1 MFQNIAKDFE
11 NNQSYYED
19 VKFKN
24 KNQAK
29 DVLTKIFSK
38 QNIIL
43 YFICFVVSLVKFN
56 LGGENLISVFG
67 LAILAAVLSNCIP
80 IGIIFLISG
89 IGTFCSFGLEGLL
102 TYIFSSIVLFILT
115 SIRKPI
121 IREDR
126 NEKRRIGIHLFLSC
140 IIVNIVPMIFTTFY
154 LYDFLMGIL
163 TSLCVL
169 LFYKIFSNSLT
180 VIKDFEEKKVFSI
193 EEVIGAS
200 LILAISL
207 LNLEPIKVFGFSLKN
222 ILSILIVLILG
233 WKHGILIGATSGVT
247 IGTVLGVISNSE
259 PIIIASFA
267 ISGMLAGILNKLG
280 KFGVIAG
287 FVLGNSILTYVQNG
301 NIVPIINF
309 QEILIASLGLLAIP
323 KTIGFDIENSYGKE
337 KLLKESNT
345 RALEENR
352 IAKEK
357 LNNISET
364 ISEMAKSY
372 KEASV
377 TTVEDDEILAQ
388 EENNK
393 KMFIQEFKNNLEGL
407 EENILYEDLYNS
419 DVIQEGI
426 YNVLTNNEMI
436 TPKELLNI
444 LEANNCYILG
454 FDAEEKRKV
463 IDEDIRKIIKA
474 INHSYRVS
482 NLSFIWKKKID
493 ESKKNVSKQ
502 LEGVS
507 EAISNLASDIENTEI
522 KFEEEKEKIKLLL
535 KQKEIE
541 VKELQIE
548 KEKTGRFKVKLY
560 TNICNN
566 DDGTE
571 CFINKIDKIIS
582 KVLNTPVVLQKQVC
596 GLRKSQDYC
605 NFEFISKDNFR
616 LQVGIAKSKKKNSP
630 VSGDS
635 SIQTKL
641 DDGKVLLAI
650 SDGKGSG
657 PEARKSSK
665 IAIKM
670 LERLLSAGFNKENS
684 LKLINSIVSANTE
697 EDMFAT
703 LDVEIFDLFA
713 GNVEFI
719 KNGAC
724 PTYIKRNGQVQILK
738 SQSLPT
744 GILEDI
750 DLVQYDK
757 DLKDDDILVICSD
770 GILESNKE
778 YLNKELWIK
787 YLLEDINTDDVQQI
801 ADILLKESID
811 NDYGQERDDMTVIVA
826 KVKNKNN

>member
-1 MFQNIAKDFE
+1 MFQNIVKDYE
-11 NNQSYYED
+11 NNQNSYED
-19 VKFKN
+19 IKSKS
-24 KNQAK
+24 KNQLKNILAR
-29 DVLTKIFSK
+29 IFTK

-43 YFICFVVSLVKFN
+43 YFICFFVSMVKFN
-56 LGGENLISVFG
+56 LGGENVLSVFG
-67 LAILAAVLSNCIP
+67 LAILAAALSNFMP
-80 IGIIFLISG
+80 IGIIFLING
-89 IGTFCSFGLEGLL
+89 IGTFIGFGMEGLL
-102 TYIFSSIVLFILT
+102 SYIISSIVLFILT

-121 IREDR
+121 VREEK
-126 NEKRRIGIHLFLSC
+126 NEKRRIGIHLFLAC

-154 LYDFLMGIL
+154 VYDFLMGIF
-163 TSLCVL
+163 SGFAVL

-180 VIKDFEEKKVFSI
+180 VITEFEKKKVFSI
-193 EEVIGAS
+193 EEIIGAS
-200 LILAISL
+200 LILAIAV

-222 ILSILIVLILG
+222 ILCILIVLILG
-233 WKHGILIGATSGVT
+233 WKHGIMIGATSGIT
-247 IGTVLGVISNSE
+247 IGTVLGIISNSE

-267 ISGMLAGILNKLG
+267 ISGMFAGILNKLG
-280 KFGVIAG
+280 KVGVIAG
-287 FVLGNSILTYVQNG
+287 FILGNSILTYVQNG

-323 KTIGFDIENSYGKE
+323 KVIGFDIEDAYGNE

-377 TTVEDDEILAQ
+377 TEVEEEEILKQ

-393 KMFIQEFKNNLEGL
+393 KMFIQELKNNLDGL
-407 EENILYEDLYNS
+407 EENILFEDINNS
-419 DVIQEGI
+419 NDIQNDI
-426 YNVLTNNEMI
+426 YKILRDNELI
-436 TPKELLNI
+436 TKKELLNI
-444 LEANNCYILG
+444 LERNNCYLVG
-454 FDAEEKRKV
+454 FDTDEKRKLV
-463 IDEDIRKIIKA
+463 DEDIRKILKA
-474 INHSYRVS
+474 INHSYRIS

-493 ESKKNVSKQ
+493 ENKKNVSKQ

-507 EAISNLASDIENTEI
+507 EAISNLANNIENKKI
-522 KFEEEKEKIKLLL
+522 KFEDEKEKIRLLL
-535 KQKEIE
+535 KQKQIE
-541 VKELQIE
+541 VKDLQIE
-548 KEKTGRFKVKLY
+548 QEKTGRYKVKIY
-560 TNICNN
+560 TNICKN
-566 DDGTE
+566 DDGTD
-571 CFINKIDKIIS
+571 CYINKINKILS
-582 KVLNTPVVLQKQVC
+582 KVLDTSMVIQKQNC
-596 GLRKSQDYC
+596 GLRKNTDNC
-605 NFEFISKDNFR
+605 FFEFISKDNFR
-616 LQVGIAKSKKKNSP
+616 LQVGLARSKKKGSP
-630 VSGDS
+630 VSGDTCT
-635 SIQTKL
+635 QTKL
-641 DDGKVLLAI
+641 DDGKILLAI
-650 SDGKGSG
+650 SDGMGSG
-657 PEARKSSK
+657 PEARKNSK

-670 LERLLSAGFNKENS
+670 LERLLGAGFNKENS
-684 LKLINSIVSANTE
+684 IKLINSTIFSNND
-697 EDMFAT
+697 EDMYAT

-724 PTYIKRNGQVQILK
+724 PTYIKKGGQVQILK
-738 SQSLPT
+738 SESLPA

-757 DLKDDDILVICSD
+757 DLDDGDILVICSD

-811 NDYGQERDDMTVIVA
+811 NDYGQEKDDMTVIVA
-826 KVKNKNN
+826 KIKAK